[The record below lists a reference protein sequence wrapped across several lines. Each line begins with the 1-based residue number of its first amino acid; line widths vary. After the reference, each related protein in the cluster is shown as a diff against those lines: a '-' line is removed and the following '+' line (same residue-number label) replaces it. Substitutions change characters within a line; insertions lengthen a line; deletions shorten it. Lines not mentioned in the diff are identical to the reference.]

1 MHTPVVRY
9 KKAMF
14 QFIPAA
20 SVMEKGQKRYKN
32 DTYMEYYIKYTH
44 ILLLKAWQYYIRKR
58 HFEEPS

>member
-14 QFIPAA
+14 RFIPAA

-32 DTYMEYYIKYTH
+32 DTYMEYHIKFTH
-44 ILLLKAWQYYIRKR
+44 TLLLKACQYYTRKK
-58 HFEEPS
+58 HFEEPT